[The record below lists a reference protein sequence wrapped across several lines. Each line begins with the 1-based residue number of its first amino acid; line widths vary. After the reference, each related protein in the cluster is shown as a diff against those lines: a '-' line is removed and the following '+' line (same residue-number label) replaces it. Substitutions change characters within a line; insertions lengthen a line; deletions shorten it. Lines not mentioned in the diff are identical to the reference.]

1 MPNRW
6 RDILDSLRKSGSREL
21 KEGVYQLC
29 SYYQCTLFE
38 RSPLWYL
45 VHNQMI
51 QKKRFPAGL
60 RYKYLLWRIWLVPPY
75 ALVNMLS
82 LSSRAGRHMRKNAN
96 KHIYLKKVCIYH
108 FSWWNVQMKA
118 DSVSSNICLGQFV
131 LTGCGWMEG
140 KPFMQ
145 TICYTATITQMVL
158 QKTTNTGKFVTS
170 CLVVTWERSSHS
182 GDNASQ
188 IVWLGRKGLTPCFV
202 GTNFSAAF
210 VCHRRQENI
219 WRQVIGVMEAKIRS
233 ELEGVSGPLTSFF
246 SSLEALVVKSKLH
259 TYYCDS
265 FRT

>member
-6 RDILDSLRKSGSREL
+6 RDILDSLRKSDSREL
-21 KEGVYQLC
+21 KEGLFQLC
-29 SYYQCTLFE
+29 SYYQWC
-38 RSPLWYL
+38 L

-51 QKKRFPAGL
+51 QNKRSQ
-60 RYKYLLWRIWLVPPY
+60 LVWDINICCGAY
-75 ALVNMLS
+75 
-82 LSSRAGRHMRKNAN
+82 GWCRHMLWSICLVCQVEQAEPRGKTPTN
-96 KHIYLKKVCIYH
+96 IYLPQKKLCIYH
-108 FSWWNVQMKA
+108 FSWWNAQMKA

-131 LTGCGWMEG
+131 LTACGWMEG

-145 TICYTATITQMVL
+145 TICYTAAITQMVL

-188 IVWLGRKGLTPCFV
+188 IVRFCREGLTPCFV
-202 GTNFSAAF
+202 GTNFSAAC
-210 VCHRRQENI
+210 VCHRREENV

-259 TYYCDS
+259 MYTLLW
-265 FRT
+265 FH